1 MIPRLLL
8 IASFAFAFF
17 LSPVQPSAQTDA
29 QPKTD
34 DLVSIYKQAIDKDP
48 QFRGAGYDR
57 AALHES
63 LKQAYA
69 RLYPEIHG
77 EALYSRIS
85 QDIVSSSNPV
95 YTSGRSD
102 YDSQTYTGKLTQSLF
117 QYSLYMEVSQAR
129 FLKKRADADFD
140 FAKQDLVLRVA
151 HAYLSALASRE
162 NVAFAQAELAD
173 VKMMYE
179 RAQARYKSG
188 MAPVTDFH
196 DATARLASV
205 NAQLIKAEADYRD
218 ALQAIQEIS
227 GRPAGELRVL
237 KEELPIILPN
247 PDNPEY
253 WVKMALENN
262 LKIKS
267 TQYDSDIAQ
276 KEITKQFSGHYPK
289 IDLVGRYYRQDTGGS
304 LFGGGS
310 VVDTMDVTVQANV
323 PLFEGGLINSKV
335 REAREK
341 SKKSSENL
349 EKQRRAIVR
358 ETNASYDG
366 IRSSMSRA
374 EALRKSIESQS
385 VLLEAK
391 EKGYRSGLYTSL
403 TVLDAARDLY
413 MYRRDYAQS
422 RYEYVINTLR
432 LKQAVGTLSETE
444 IVTINGWL
452 Q

>member
-1 MIPRLLL
+1 MPNLRLICFLV
-8 IASFAFAFF
+8 AFALF
-17 LSPVQPSAQTDA
+17 LPITQLSAQPVV

-34 DLVSIYKQAIDKDP
+34 DMVSIYKLAIDKDP
-48 QFRGAGYDR
+48 QFRGAGYER
-57 AALHES
+57 FALHES

-77 EALYSRIS
+77 EGIYSWIS

-95 YTSGRSD
+95 YTSGKSD

-129 FLKKRADADFD
+129 FLRKRADVDFD

-151 HAYLSALASRE
+151 HAYLSALATRE
-162 NVAFAQAELAD
+162 NVTFTRAELED

-188 MAPVTDFH
+188 MAPVTDFY

-205 NAQLIKAEADYRD
+205 NAQVIKAEADHRD

-227 GRPAGELRVL
+227 GGPVGELKAL

-247 PDNPEY
+247 PDNPDY
-253 WVKMALENN
+253 WVKTALDQN

-267 TQYDSDIAQ
+267 TQYDYDISQ
-276 KEITKQFSGHYPK
+276 KEIDKQFAGHLPK

-310 VVDTMDVTVQANV
+310 VVDTMDVMVQANV
-323 PLFEGGLINSKV
+323 PIFEGGLINSKV
-335 REAREK
+335 REAKQR
-341 SKKSSENL
+341 SKKSSETL
-349 EKQRRAIVR
+349 EKQKRAVVR
-358 ETNASYDG
+358 EVNASFDG

-374 EALRKSIESQS
+374 EALRKSIESQT

-391 EKGYRSGLYTSL
+391 ERGYRSGLYTSL

-422 RYEYVINTLR
+422 RYEYVVNTLR
-432 LKQAVGTLSETE
+432 LKQAVGTLSDAE

>member
-1 MIPRLLL
+1 MIPRRFL
-8 IASFAFAFF
+8 IAFVLFVFF
-17 LSPVQPSAQTDA
+17 LNPAQLGA

-34 DLVSIYKQAIDKDP
+34 DMVSIYKLAIDKDP
-48 QFRGAGYDR
+48 QFRGAAYER

-77 EALYSRIS
+77 EVLYGQIY

-95 YTSGRSD
+95 YTSGSSD

-117 QYSLYMEVSQAR
+117 NYSLYTEVSQAR
-129 FLKKRADADFD
+129 ALKKRADADFE
-140 FAKQDLVLRVA
+140 FARQDLVIRVA
-151 HAYLSALASRE
+151 HAYLSALASLE
-162 NVAFAQAELAD
+162 SVTFAKAELAD

-179 RAQARYKSG
+179 RAEARYKSG
-188 MAPVTDFH
+188 MAPVTDFY
-196 DATARLASV
+196 DANARLASV
-205 NAQLIKAEADYRD
+205 NALLIKAEADHRD
-218 ALQAIQEIS
+218 ALQAIREIS
-227 GRPAGELRVL
+227 GAPAGQL
-237 KEELPIILPN
+237 KALKDELPIVLPN
-247 PDNPEY
+247 PENPEH
-253 WVKMALENN
+253 WVKTALENN
-262 LKIKS
+262 LKVKS
-267 TQYDSDIAQ
+267 TQYDYDISQ
-276 KEITKQFSGHYPK
+276 KEITRQLSGHFPK

-310 VVDTMDVTVQANV
+310 VVDTMDVMIQANV
-323 PLFEGGLINSKV
+323 PIFEGGLISSKV
-335 REAREK
+335 REAKER
-341 SKKSSENL
+341 SRKSSENL
-349 EKQRRAIVR
+349 EKQKRAIVR
-358 ETNASYDG
+358 EVNAAFDG

-374 EALRKSIESQS
+374 EALKKSIESQS

-403 TVLDAARDLY
+403 AVLDAARDLY

-432 LKQAVGTLSETE
+432 LKQAVGTLSDAE

>member
-8 IASFAFAFF
+8 TSLFLFAFF
-17 LSPVQPSAQTDA
+17 LSASESGAQSVA
-29 QPKTD
+29 QPQTD
-34 DLVSIYKQAIDKDP
+34 DLASIYKLAIDKDP
-48 QFRGAGYDR
+48 QFRGAAYDR

-77 EALYSRIS
+77 EAVYSRIY

-95 YTSGRSD
+95 YTSGSSN

-117 QYSLYMEVSQAR
+117 EYSLYMEVSQAR
-129 FLKKRADADFD
+129 FLKKRADVDFD
-140 FAKQDLVLRVA
+140 FARQDLLLRVA
-151 HAYLSALASRE
+151 HTYLSALAARE
-162 NVAFAQAELAD
+162 NIVFAKAEIED
-173 VKMMYE
+173 VKAMHE

-188 MAPVTDFH
+188 MAPVTDYY

-218 ALQAIQEIS
+218 ALQAIREIC
-227 GRPAGELRVL
+227 GRPVAELKIL

-247 PDNPEY
+247 PDSSDF
-253 WVKMALENN
+253 WVKTALEQN
-262 LKIKS
+262 LKIRS
-267 TQYDSDIAQ
+267 TQYDYDISQ
-276 KEITKQFSGHYPK
+276 KEITKQYSGHFPK

-310 VVDTMDVTVQANV
+310 TVDTGDVTVQANV
-323 PLFEGGLINSKV
+323 PIFEGGLINSKV
-335 REAREK
+335 REAKEK
-341 SKKSSENL
+341 SKKSAENL
-349 EKQRRAIVR
+349 EKQKRAVIR
-358 ETNASYDG
+358 EVNASYDG
-366 IRSSMSRA
+366 IRTSMSRA

-385 VLLEAK
+385 VLVEAK
-391 EKGYRSGLYTSL
+391 EKGYKSGLYTSL
-403 TVLDAARDLY
+403 AVLDAARDLY

-422 RYEYVINTLR
+422 RYEYVVNTLR
-432 LKQAVGTLSETE
+432 LKQAVGTLTE
-444 IVTINGWL
+444 ADIITINGWL